1 MVGSKQRTGL
11 WLVVALVAAG
21 FVTAACGREA
31 PSKGTERD
39 DGKARQEPAG
49 ATLSADKAA
58 PQGAEAPSPAAQG
71 DTAMAKSADEQ
82 SRILKDETTLP
93 FNELKLRNDAFAE
106 VEMGV
111 PVGKLTDADK
121 RFLKPLIEAADV
133 IDKLFWTQASTDGL
147 QLKRRFEVDA
157 AREQPNAYDELAH
170 RFVVINA
177 GRFDRLGEM
186 KPFIGTAPKP
196 AGGTFYPTDLTKDEF
211 EKWVADH
218 PSDKAAFTSPYTVIV
233 RDGATLRAVPY
244 SDFYRADLKIV
255 AEKLREAAAYADS
268 PSLQAFLLARAAGCE
283 TNDWAAGDAAWV
295 DVTGSRFEVTVG
307 PYEVYEDT
315 LMSYK
320 AAFEIFLTMT
330 DTTLSEQLSTVK
342 AHLDEMEAA
351 LPLDEK
357 LRGYKRAPGSPI
369 FAVDLVYSAGD
380 TRAGVQTLAFNLP
393 NDEDV
398 REKKGSKKVLMR
410 NVSDAKFEKILAP
423 IAAAVLVEGQ
433 VPLLRKEDY
442 FQHTLLHEIAHG
454 MGPGKITLADGS
466 QTTVSQALKELY
478 PAIEEAKADTLG
490 LLNALFLIDKGFFKE
505 PDRLQTT
512 LATALAGF
520 FRSVRFGAHEA
531 HGKANLA
538 IYGYLAKQGAYTR
551 DAATGRFAVD
561 FDKARAG
568 LTALGRELLNLEA
581 AGDYAGA
588 KAFLDSYA
596 QLTPEVQQ
604 ALDGLKGVPV
614 DIRPV
619 FTAEGP
625 IRGPSAPVP
634 GEAPVTGGSDAA
646 K

>member
-1 MVGSKQRTGL
+1 MRTTRQRTGL
-11 WLVVALVAAG
+11 WLAVTIVTVGLAA
-21 FVTAACGREA
+21 ASCGREA
-31 PSKGTERD
+31 PPQGPERD
-39 DGKARQEPAG
+39 DGKADQQPG
-49 ATLSADKAA
+49 ATLSADKAPAKGSEPAGA
-58 PQGAEAPSPAAQG
+58 PIEGGAS
-71 DTAMAKSADEQ
+71 MAKGIDEI
-82 SRILKDETTLP
+82 SRVVTNEPMLS
-93 FNELKLRNDAFAE
+93 FVELKARNDAFAE

-111 PVGKLTDADK
+111 PIGKLTDADK
-121 RFLKPLIEAADV
+121 RFLKPLVEAADV
-133 IDKLFWTQASTDGL
+133 IDRLFWRQASSDGL
-147 QLKRRFEVDA
+147 ELKRRFEADA
-157 AREQPNAYDELAH
+157 SRERPNAYDELAY
-170 RFVVINA
+170 RFVTINA

-186 KPFIGTAPKP
+186 KPFLGSTPKP
-196 AGGTFYPTDLTKDEF
+196 AGGTFYPADLTKDEF
-211 EKWVADH
+211 ERWIAEH
-218 PSDKAAFTSPYTVIV
+218 PADKAAFTSPYTVIV
-233 RDGATLRAVPY
+233 RDGAVLRAVPY
-244 SDFYRADLKIV
+244 SDFYEPDLKIV

-268 PSLQAFLLARAAGCE
+268 PSLQAFLLARAASCE
-283 TNDWAAGDAAWV
+283 TNDWASGDAAWV

-330 DTTLSEQLSTVK
+330 DATLSEQLSTVK
-342 AHLDEMEAA
+342 THLDAMEAA
-351 LPLDEK
+351 LPIDDK

-423 IAAAVLVEGQ
+423 IAAAVLVEAQ

-505 PDRLQTT
+505 PDRMQTT
-512 LATALAGF
+512 LVTALAGF

-538 IYGYLAKQGAYTR
+538 IYGFLAKQGVYTR
-551 DAATGRFAVD
+551 DPATGRFAVA
-561 FDKARAG
+561 FDKAREG
-568 LTALGRELLNLEA
+568 LTALGRELLSLEA

-588 KAFLDSYA
+588 KAFLDTYA

-604 ALDGLKGVPV
+604 ALDGLKAVPV
-614 DIRPV
+614 DIRPT

-625 IRGPSAPVP
+625 LRGPSAPLP
-634 GEAPVTGGSDAA
+634 GEAPVTGGSDGR
-646 K
+646 